1 MSGLRVVTT
10 GILCQMNEV
19 ARKNN
24 FNRQLSD
31 ACIDSLD
38 PDGFHVLELVLY
50 GHNMGMDSA
59 PVLHHRAML
68 HMKFAGRTEPETGFL
83 DIPDE
88 VWQTLPAWDDIKDK
102 YRGMLED
109 ELAENED

>member
-1 MSGLRVVTT
+1 MSGLRVATT
-10 GILCQMNEV
+10 EILTNLNML
-19 ARKNN
+19 ARKYHL
-24 FNRQLSD
+24 NRQLSD
-31 ACIDSLD
+31 SCIDSLD

-50 GHNMGMDSA
+50 GHNMDFA

-68 HMKFAGRTEPETGFL
+68 HMKFAGRIKPETAFL

-102 YRGMLED
+102 YRRMLED
-109 ELAENED
+109 APAEHEG

>member
-10 GILCQMNEV
+10 DILCHLNEV
-19 ARKNN
+19 ARRNN

-31 ACIDSLD
+31 VCIDSLD

-50 GHNMGMDSA
+50 GHNMDSA
-59 PVLHHRAML
+59 PILHHRAML
-68 HMKFAGRTEPETGFL
+68 HMKFAGRTEPETALL

-102 YRGMLED
+102 YRGMLKD
-109 ELAENED
+109 ALAEHED